1 MGVRK
6 WPNRSLC
13 SSRSTPLSS
22 LESLFPSSM
31 SSLQFTLPTT
41 CSLHLPL
48 FLLPSLK
55 VYFDKMMLAL
65 ETFRLTKELVQQR
78 VKDNVVIV
86 TFGNYAF
93 MDFILTWVK
102 QLTDMEVTNFLVA
115 KVEATTFQYG
125 GTEGKRH
132 QLREAMLFHDPP
144 EYYNPP

>member
-48 FLLPSLK
+48 FLLPSLNPLPYLARYPEAD
-55 VYFDKMMLAL
+55 VLISSDQLIPTVVDDSLEGENDMLMS
-65 ETFRLTKELVQQR
+65 V
-78 VKDNVVIV
+78 NVASVRSV
-86 TFGNYAF
+86 
-93 MDFILTWVK
+93 
-102 QLTDMEVTNFLVA
+102 
-115 KVEATTFQYG
+115 
-125 GTEGKRH
+125 
-132 QLREAMLFHDPP
+132 
-144 EYYNPP
+144 

>member
-48 FLLPSLK
+48 FLLPSLLFVAVLGSFSFNL
-55 VYFDKMMLAL
+55 VYPFSMKIHSSFKEGL
-65 ETFRLTKELVQQR
+65 FRQNDARFGDFPTDQR
-78 VKDNVVIV
+78 A
-86 TFGNYAF
+86 GS
-93 MDFILTWVK
+93 
-102 QLTDMEVTNFLVA
+102 A
-115 KVEATTFQYG
+115 KGE
-125 GTEGKRH
+125 R
-132 QLREAMLFHDPP
+132 
-144 EYYNPP
+144 